1 MVDNLEAAPPG
12 NCLCD
17 FVVNILNECTSM
29 AKLRR
34 AAYQY
39 LYCTCAINNLFNF
52 QFHSFWTSLML
63 SPGMWSSFFFLLS
76 ATPYAE
82 SWDLVFFVY
91 IFCCI
96 VLCMFCLSSAGYLT
110 INFET
115 KEILILFPSPS

>member
-63 SPGMWSSFFFLLS
+63 SPGMWSSFFFYFLQLPMLSPGIWSSLFIFSAALFCVCFACPLLVIS
-76 ATPYAE
+76 
-82 SWDLVFFVY
+82 L
-91 IFCCI
+91 
-96 VLCMFCLSSAGYLT
+96 LT
-110 INFET
+110 L
-115 KEILILFPSPS
+115 KPRKS